1 MKKIVT
7 ILVILF
13 SFYCKKAEQ
22 TQKEFTYAVALFAMG
37 KIYNGQ
43 MEFKTSSILKEN
55 ETLVFEPKSIC
66 DLQVGKEEFVFRIKG
81 SAAFK
86 LEHLARPNSKRDWKI
101 HLTEGKFLA
110 NIPRAIK
117 DNESFETITPTVV
130 VGVRGTHFVV
140 EVEKDGSSKIFVTEG
155 KTAVSFPKSAF
166 LKTEVFDKLEKF
178 KDKAEIILEKGNVI
192 PITKALIQMIESA
205 PLDTEENVIT
215 LFLEIKNKFVIV
227 LKPEEITSL
236 ENEFK
241 EISPMPQ
248 TAFVDEP
255 TLQKAVTQRIGQQ
268 IPALLNQM
276 AKVSQKKKGII
287 SLTNG
292 EEIQGIIEQNGEMFI
307 IETPLETKQLN
318 ASQVMEVDYN

>member
-1 MKKIVT
+1 M
-7 ILVILF
+7 
-13 SFYCKKAEQ
+13 
-22 TQKEFTYAVALFAMG
+22 
-37 KIYNGQ
+37 
-43 MEFKTSSILKEN
+43 
-55 ETLVFEPKSIC
+55 
-66 DLQVGKEEFVFRIKG
+66 
-81 SAAFK
+81 
-86 LEHLARPNSKRDWKI
+86 
-101 HLTEGKFLA
+101 
-110 NIPRAIK
+110 
-117 DNESFETITPTVV
+117 
-130 VGVRGTHFVV
+130 
-140 EVEKDGSSKIFVTEG
+140 
-155 KTAVSFPKSAF
+155 
-166 LKTEVFDKLEKF
+166 
-178 KDKAEIILEKGNVI
+178 
-192 PITKALIQMIESA
+192 
-205 PLDTEENVIT
+205 
-215 LFLEIKNKFVIV
+215 
-227 LKPEEITSL
+227 KPEEITSL